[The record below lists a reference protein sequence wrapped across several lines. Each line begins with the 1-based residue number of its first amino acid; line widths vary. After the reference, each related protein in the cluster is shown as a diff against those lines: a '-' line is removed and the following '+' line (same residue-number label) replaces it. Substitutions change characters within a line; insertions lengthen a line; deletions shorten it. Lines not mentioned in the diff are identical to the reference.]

1 MNEYKK
7 NSFICQGEVYPLE
20 EKKTA
25 IFNCAKE
32 LFATKGYKDTNVAD
46 ITKMAG
52 IAVGSFYKY
61 YSSKDQLFMEL
72 YLSEN
77 EQLKRNLMETVN
89 PDDDPVKFMKEI
101 LTLNFQGMIANPI
114 LKEWYNR
121 DLFSK
126 LEKNFYEQEG
136 FKSISEFMNRGAIEL
151 IKKWKADGKLRED
164 LNDELIMAI
173 INSTFYIDF
182 HKKEIGIQYFP
193 QVLDYIV
200 EFVMK
205 GLTDCS

>member
-1 MNEYKK
+1 
-7 NSFICQGEVYPLE
+7 LE

>member
-1 MNEYKK
+1 LEDKK
-7 NSFICQGEVYPLE
+7 A
-20 EKKTA
+20 A
-25 IFNCAKE
+25 IFNCAQK
-32 LFATKGYKDTNVAD
+32 LFSTKGFKDTNVSD

-61 YSSKDQLFMEL
+61 YSSKDQLFMAI

-77 EQLKRNLMETVN
+77 EQLKRSLMESVN
-89 PDDDPVKFMKEI
+89 PDDDPVKQMKEV

-126 LEKNFYEQEG
+126 LEKYFYEQEG

-151 IKKWKADGKLRED
+151 IKRWKVDGKLRSD
-164 LNDELIMAI
+164 LDDGLIMAI
-173 INSTFYIDF
+173 FNSIFYIDF

-193 QVLDYIV
+193 QVLDQIV

-205 GLTDCS
+205 GLTDGR